1 MLNFKLAASRFVNVS
16 MKEINVIEENTM
28 PKSKKGAHK
37 FDTMHQYE
45 FFAVKFQWKL
55 TAYLRV
61 CKVLTKKRNR
71 RTLRVRVLLTK
82 QSNEKESSESAC
94 FLRDNRK
101 RIP

>member
-45 FFAVKFQWKL
+45 FFAVKFRWKL
-55 TAYLRV
+55 AAYLATSNQ
-61 CKVLTKKRNR
+61 KNYNKGYPKFTFLTE
-71 RTLRVRVLLTK
+71 LF
-82 QSNEKESSESAC
+82 QQQNEFKTEFKST
-94 FLRDNRK
+94 
-101 RIP
+101 